1 MPKDVR
7 KSANYF
13 TSLPKADPLADRPSK
28 TTEKNLGENAIRSLL
43 PQWANKP
50 IDTMDDGSPSYPRLP
65 SDQKWEHLLDSEDP
79 TDADASKDPQ
89 NTKKAKGS
97 SWIETLVTQKEAN
110 KATSPQSV
118 VKSDAIRMQRVDT
131 RAIRGEWGDPL
142 ERLRQVGLDL
152 AENHKPASSPVFQRT
167 KTEGFVANDYPLPG
181 TSFALLGVRG
191 SFGRQQ
197 VATAEVESDRLFY
210 DKSDMRHSGLP
221 DLASAPL
228 TAFRARSLK
237 PGERYRVRTERSI
250 LAESG
255 LKYTPIAIPGVSSSM
270 VHDFGPSG
278 QMDFTVAVESETT
291 MEVVRGFGSKVAVAI
306 RARDE
311 RADPGEDRRMQ
322 ASVGAFID
330 GSLGEYLGKS
340 FGRIAGENVKDELG
354 SLEERKKNI
363 DLKILPHTNRFN
375 EVAGAQLS
383 KQNKSSKSEV
393 TLYEMVFDLANPQAR
408 KTFDAL
414 IGGKDGQQIDF
425 TSLAEL
431 PQDSGVEVVSNHVKT
446 ASRKGI
452 EKTFAAF
459 GYEWWHRGNVT
470 EKSEKQY
477 GEKGQGTRV
486 LTENHGI
493 VRRSRI
499 PGRALESTTVARIKT
514 VEKPD
519 ETPQTGVG
527 FGWTYSFNK
536 SKVSVEDLAELLS
549 FSSLTGADPKARAE
563 LNELFDNRSQL
574 PRKKLLGMAIGSH
587 HVGATDASFAVE
599 LNVTAVEKLLSHI
612 GSEDGEQKLW
622 NNLAEAYAMSRGL
635 EEAPSWPLSHLD
647 ADNLLGGLRRNLKFH
662 GDENSAFLSAR
673 SAVALLKQAKE
684 SKDPVECAKKMGQCF
699 DLLRNDLALAGGL
712 IQLARVDTGEGIDVN
727 FSLNGAQ
734 EAKNARTTQAEPSTP
749 NDGQVPTG
757 Q

>member
-1 MPKDVR
+1 MPKDIR

-43 PQWANKP
+43 PEWASKP

-65 SDQKWEHLLDSEDP
+65 SDQKWEHLLDSDDQDDSDTSTDP
-79 TDADASKDPQ
+79 SKA
-89 NTKKAKGS
+89 KKTKGS
-97 SWIETLVTQKEAN
+97 SWIETLVTQKEAG

-142 ERLRQVGLDL
+142 ERLRKVGLEL
-152 AENHKPASSPVFQRT
+152 TENHKPSSSPVFQRT

-210 DKSDMRHSGLP
+210 DKADMRHSGLP

-255 LKYTPIAIPGVSSSM
+255 LKYTPVAIPGVSSSM
-270 VHDFGPSG
+270 VHDLGPSG
-278 QMDFTVAVESETT
+278 QVDFTVAVESETT
-291 MEVVRGFGSKVAVAI
+291 LEVIRGFGSKVAVAI

-311 RADPGEDRRMQ
+311 RADPGQDKKMQ

-354 SLEERKKNI
+354 TLEERKKNI

-375 EVAGAQLS
+375 ELAGAQLS
-383 KQNKSSKSEV
+383 KQDKSSTSEV
-393 TLYEMVFDLANPQAR
+393 TLYEVVFDLSNPEAR

-414 IGGKDGQQIDF
+414 IGGKDGQQVDF
-425 TSLAEL
+425 TALAQL

-459 GYEWWHRGNVT
+459 GYEWWHRGEVT
-470 EKSEKQY
+470 EKAEKQY
-477 GEKGQGTRV
+477 GEKGKGTRV

-493 VRRSRI
+493 VRRSKI
-499 PGRALESTTVARIKT
+499 PGRALESTTIARIKT

-549 FSSLTGADPKARAE
+549 FASLTGADSTAQAE

-574 PRKKLLGMAIGSH
+574 PRKKLLGISIGEH
-587 HVGATDASFAVE
+587 QVGATDAEFKVE

-612 GSEDGEQKLW
+612 GTEEGERKLW
-622 NNLAEAYAMSRGL
+622 DALAESYAMSRGL
-635 EEAPSWPLSHLD
+635 DQAPSWPLSHLD
-647 ADNLLGGLRRNLKFH
+647 AEGLMGGLRRNLSIH
-662 GDENSAFLSAR
+662 GDESSSFLSAR
-673 SAVALLKQAKE
+673 TAISLLKQAKE

-699 DLLRNDLALAGGL
+699 DLLRNDLALAGSL
-712 IQLARVDTGEGIDVN
+712 IKLARVDTGEGIDVN
-727 FSLNGAQ
+727 FALNGAQ
-734 EAKNARTTQAEPSTP
+734 EAKNVRKAAAEPPTS
-749 NDGQVPTG
+749 NDAQVPTG